1 MNKKEKIQKTLY
13 QYLALSSRHDKAMDK
28 TIKLGNLLDK
38 KKEQLTNSI
47 EKEFPDLGD
56 EVLVIAGK
64 ALSIKREWGRD
75 SSVVIKDLI

>member
-13 QYLALSSRHDKAMDK
+13 QYLTLSSRYDKVMDKAMK
-28 TIKLGNLLDK
+28 VGNLLEK

>member
-1 MNKKEKIQKTLY
+1 MKNKEKIQKTLY
-13 QYLALSSRHDKAMDK
+13 QYLALSSRYDKAMDK
-28 TIKLGNLLDK
+28 AMNVEGLLEK

>member
-1 MNKKEKIQKTLY
+1 MKNKEKIEKTLY
-13 QYLALSSRHDKAMDK
+13 QYLTLSSRYDKAMDK
-28 TIKLGNLLDK
+28 AMNVGDLLEK

-64 ALSIKREWGRD
+64 ALSIKKQWPHD
-75 SSVVIKDLI
+75 PSVVIKDLI